1 MEKQAQVM
9 WEKHLFQ
16 LTDALHEKN
25 QVKKQKAGVEGQEK
39 TFLNIE
45 QLSNYTARLLSS
57 NDIRTSS
64 LKTQSQMEKQAQ
76 VVWETI
82 LPLGVE
88 LKVISSIFLYFT
100 NFLLHA
106 ETILQ

>member
-1 MEKQAQVM
+1 
-9 WEKHLFQ
+9 
-16 LTDALHEKN
+16 
-25 QVKKQKAGVEGQEK
+25 
-39 TFLNIE
+39 
-45 QLSNYTARLLSS
+45 
-57 NDIRTSS
+57 
-64 LKTQSQMEKQAQ
+64 MEKQAQ

-106 ETILQ
+106 ETRLQ